1 LPAPGSSSWW
11 RTGIGQVRDVLRKAG
26 AHDEPPI
33 YPTIDAA
40 LAALAPG
47 AGGFHA

>member
-1 LPAPGSSSWW
+1 VPPVVGLYAA
-11 RTGIGQVRDVLRKAG
+11 VRDVLRKAG

-47 AGGFHA
+47 AGGFTHNG